1 MIYFRKKRLK
11 GFLYMKYLIASDIH
25 GSAKYAA
32 MVKEAFVREGADKLI
47 LLGDLL
53 YHGPRNDLPEEY
65 APKKV
70 IEILNSLSDKIIA
83 VRGNCDAEVDQMVL
97 CFPIMADYAIISCG
111 DHSIFATHGHK
122 ITAGDRQNIGSCDI
136 FLYGHTHVPE
146 CRLEDGLYR
155 LNPGSASIPK
165 EGSAHGYMT
174 FDGEHFARHDLTDG
188 SVIEEITL

>member
-1 MIYFRKKRLK
+1 
-11 GFLYMKYLIASDIH
+11 MKYLIASDIH
-25 GSAKYAA
+25 GSAKYTAL
-32 MVKEAFVREGADKLI
+32 VKEAFAREGADKLI

-97 CFPIMADYAIISCG
+97 SFPIMTDYAIISCG
-111 DHSIFATHGHK
+111 KHTIFATHGHK
-122 ITAGDRQNIGSCDI
+122 ITAGDRSSIGSCDI

-146 CRLEDGLYR
+146 CRLKDGLYCI
-155 LNPGSASIPK
+155 NPGSASIPK

-174 FDGEHFARHDLTDG
+174 FDGERFTRHDLTDG
-188 SVIEEITL
+188 SVIEEIIL